1 MEPERR
7 RSSRIAVGDGGSS
20 ALLRGTVPA
29 VVRDIS
35 AAGVGLEVDVLLEPG
50 VYALTALF
58 RGLSVATP
66 VRITRCRLRAPGE
79 AGGIPGD
86 GAWVAGGELLWRDA
100 ADAAA
105 LRRWLLR
112 REAAPF

>member
-7 RSSRIAVGDGGSS
+7 RSSRVVVQDGGSS
-20 ALLRGTVPA
+20 ALLRGSVPA

-35 AAGVGLEVDVLLEPG
+35 SGGVGLAVDVLLEPG
-50 VYALTALF
+50 IYALTALF
-58 RGLSVATP
+58 RGLCVATP

-79 AGGIPGD
+79 AGEAPGD
-86 GAWVAGGELLWRDA
+86 GGWLAGGELLWRDE
-100 ADAAA
+100 ADAVA

-112 REAAPF
+112 RDAAPF

>member
-7 RSSRIAVGDGGSS
+7 RSSRVAVTNGGSS
-20 ALLRGTVPA
+20 ALLRGSVPA

-35 AAGVGLEVDVLLEPG
+35 CGGVGLALDVLLEPG
-50 VYALTALF
+50 IYALTALF

-66 VRITRCRLRAPGE
+66 VRITRCRRRAPGE
-79 AGGIPGD
+79 GGEPSGD
-86 GAWVAGGELLWRDA
+86 GAWVAGGELLWRDE
-100 ADAAA
+100 ADAVA

-112 REAAPF
+112 RDAASF